1 MHSQGKLILI
11 LCASLCAS
19 LGHGAEEPM
28 PSDKMKEAVGKLTKA
43 PVSIGQSLQ
52 GLTDAAAAKLKQTI
66 SGNAK
71 PSADP
76 EAVDISLP
84 QKTTEAPPRAHQMLP
99 DARDPFRPM
108 TLKTK
113 AASRSRENL
122 SPLERFDIGQL
133 KVVGILW
140 DVKEPRAMIE
150 DSAGLGYAVKVGTP
164 IGSNDGKVKVIR
176 RDQIV
181 VEEYYEDAYGARK
194 KRDIAMRLST
204 E

>member
-1 MHSQGKLILI
+1 
-11 LCASLCAS
+11 
-19 LGHGAEEPM
+19 M

-43 PVSIGQSLQ
+43 PASIGQSLQ
-52 GLTDAAAAKLKQTI
+52 GLTDAAAAKLKQTF

-76 EAVDISLP
+76 KTVDISLP
-84 QKTTEAPPRAHQMLP
+84 QKTSEAPPPAHQMLP

-133 KVVGILW
+133 KIVGIVW

-150 DSAGLGYAVKVGTP
+150 DSAGLGYTVKVGTP
-164 IGSNDGKVKVIR
+164 IGSNDGKVKMIR

-181 VEEYYEDAYGARK
+181 VEEYYADAYGARK

>member
-1 MHSQGKLILI
+1 
-11 LCASLCAS
+11 
-19 LGHGAEEPM
+19 M

-43 PVSIGQSLQ
+43 PASIGQSLQ
-52 GLTDAAAAKLKQTI
+52 GLTDAAAAKLKQTF

-76 EAVDISLP
+76 KAVDISLP
-84 QKTTEAPPRAHQMLP
+84 QKTTEAPPPAHQMLP

-133 KVVGILW
+133 KIVGIVW

-164 IGSNDGKVKVIR
+164 IGSNGGKVKVIR

-181 VEEYYEDAYGARK
+181 VEEYYADAYGARK